1 MNSHSFCFPYFIKGE
16 EKSDSNGQPE
26 PQSIEVRTNEVTST
40 TTSTTTTTPPPP
52 TYITPD
58 KVEDEKRVEKTLKD
72 VYSVLYGPKESSS
85 SSSVVLGQGDALHGK
100 PAPTYIFWP
109 PVRQQRR
116 YPDLSPMRLSSVDNI
131 LVCISSAE
139 VDIFPLL
146 LSSGLIEILD
156 NFGLQG
162 VLYIHTYKY
171 AHITYI
177 LSYINHKIATFIHI
191 DIQHF

>member
-1 MNSHSFCFPYFIKGE
+1 MHRYIQCIVNFHSYCYPYFIKGE

-26 PQSIEVRTNEVTST
+26 PQSIEVPTYEATST
-40 TTSTTTTTPPPP
+40 TTSTTTTTPP

-58 KVEDEKRVEKTLKD
+58 KVEDEKRIEKTLKD

-85 SSSVVLGQGDALHGK
+85 SSPGVVLGQGDALHGK
-100 PAPTYIFWP
+100 PPPTYIFWP

-116 YPDLSPMRLSSVDNI
+116 YPDLSPMRLSSEDNI

-146 LSSGLIEILD
+146 LSSGLIEVLD

-162 VLYIHTYKY
+162 VLYIHTYIHTSV
-171 AHITYI
+171 HILHTYSHTYI
-177 LSYINHKIATFIHI
+177 IR
-191 DIQHF
+191 

>member
-1 MNSHSFCFPYFIKGE
+1 M
-16 EKSDSNGQPE
+16 
-26 PQSIEVRTNEVTST
+26 EVRINEATSI
-40 TTSTTTTTPPPP
+40 TTSTATTTP

-58 KVEDEKRVEKTLKD
+58 KVEDEKHVEKTLKD
-72 VYSVLYGPKESSS
+72 VYSVFYGPKESSSSS

-100 PAPTYIFWP
+100 PPPTYIFWP

-146 LSSGLIEILD
+146 LSSGLIEVLD

-162 VLYIHTYKY
+162 VLYIHTYIY
-171 AHITYI
+171 YIHTLIHTSSDSYVYTYRYRA
-177 LSYINHKIATFIHI
+177 LVT
-191 DIQHF
+191 